1 MNSDN
6 SNNTVSSNNNARSV
20 AESSASATRAI
31 NTNEFIM
38 EREEYE
44 YRRALQLAYAASLV
58 HSISDVPTDAQ
69 IEATAYMFKGSEV
82 FRCVICLE
90 DDVPVYKAYIFNCD
104 HMVCCSCARHIT
116 SRFCPICRA
125 DITAGNPSNRKVEL
139 EQLRKDS
146 ELARALSN
154 GDEYYNSDADTVII
168 ESDSE
173 DDVVFV
179 KTKVTKSVTTTT
191 TEKRVVQRKNTE
203 KKDRKRSASSDKKPS
218 ANKKSRE
225 CGSDSDDEWTPV

>member
-6 SNNTVSSNNNARSV
+6 NNNTVSSNNNARSV
-20 AESSASATRAI
+20 SESSASATRAI

-82 FRCVICLE
+82 FRCVICLK

-154 GDEYYNSDADTVII
+154 CDEYYNSDADTVII

-179 KTKVTKSVTTTT
+179 KTIVTKSVTTTT

-203 KKDRKRSASSDKKPS
+203 KKDRKRCASSDKKPS

-225 CGSDSDDEWTPV
+225 RGSDSDDEWLPF